1 MKRQHCK
8 SILSAALA
16 LILCLGLLPVSAFA
30 AGSLDHFKRVEDY
43 PAGKFT
49 DVASSAWYAGSVETA
64 YELDLVKGSSGT
76 TFTPSGSIT
85 LGSVLALA
93 CRLHSIYNTGTSDF
107 VQGDPWYQV
116 YVDYA
121 AKNGIITQGQYTNYN
136 APATRRQCAGILG
149 RALPKEALPAIN
161 TIEDGALPDVT
172 AGSTYADE
180 IYMLYRAGILTG
192 NDKYGTFAPETTIDR
207 ASVAAL
213 VSRMALP
220 DLRQELNLAK
230 KPVAVTGVSLN
241 QSSLSVSVGE
251 SASLK
256 ATVTPSNA
264 DEQTVTWTSSRPS
277 VAKVSGGTVTG
288 VAEGTATITAS
299 VGGKS
304 ATCTV
309 TVKARAVSSTP
320 LYEDSRVKITFVSL
334 EPSRY
339 DDDEAEL
346 YLDVDNKTGGKITVQ
361 ADAVSLNGYCFNN
374 LVMSDDVSANSI
386 GTVNVTIQNYD
397 DSLVNLSAVETIGG
411 QFRIITDSP
420 RDISTI
426 LFDARNIYTGQTDNT
441 IPSAGGREKL
451 YSDANVEFYFG
462 YAENY
467 PYSSSGDRIEVYLLV
482 RNKSSKTLLIQ
493 NDTIIIDRRSYNNT
507 IVSDPILPHSMGYID
522 VSVEDYNGIS
532 PSSITTVGGDFRIID
547 DNGSSKTYTAT
558 MGSSGSGSG
567 WDDEEVRPDPT
578 PDPEPTPDP
587 DPTPTPEPDYGY
599 EMYSGF
605 SGIPSFDQFTSSG
618 RVTMTNK
625 TNVKSYM
632 YASATQAELTAYK
645 QALQECGF
653 TLGGSIAGMMEIYT
667 KGTSGDDGYR
677 EVRLG
682 TVASPSATG
691 LSVDVT
697 ISKIKPSNE
706 W

>member
-1 MKRQHCK
+1 MKRQYCR
-8 SILSAALA
+8 SVLSAALA

-30 AGSLDHFKRVEDY
+30 AGSLDYFKRVEDY

-49 DVASSAWYAGSVETA
+49 DVASSAWYAESVETA

-76 TFTPSGSIT
+76 TFTPGGSIT

-93 CRLHSIYNTGTSDF
+93 CRLHSIYNTGASDF

-121 AKNGIITQGQYTNYN
+121 VKNGIITQGQYTNYN

-149 RALPKEALPAIN
+149 RALPEDALPAIN
-161 TIEDGALPDVT
+161 TIADGSLPDVT
-172 AGSTYADE
+172 AGSTYAGE

-220 DLRQELNLAK
+220 SLRQKLELAK
-230 KPVAVTGVSLN
+230 KPVAVTGISLS
-241 QSSLSVSVGE
+241 QTSLSVSVGE

-256 ATVTPSNA
+256 AAVTPSNA

-277 VAKVSGGTVTG
+277 VAKVSNGTVTG

-299 VGGKS
+299 AGGRS
-304 ATCTV
+304 AACTV

-334 EPSRY
+334 EPSKY

-361 ADAVSLNGYCFNN
+361 ADAVSLNGYCFND
-374 LVMSDDVSANSI
+374 LIMSDDVSANSV
-386 GTVNVTIQNYD
+386 GTVNVTIQHYD
-397 DSLVNLSAVETIGG
+397 GSLVDLSAVETIGG
-411 QFRIITDSP
+411 QFRIISGSS
-420 RDISTI
+420 RDTTTI
-426 LFDARNIYTGQTDNT
+426 QFNAKNIYTGQTDNT
-441 IPSAGGREKL
+441 IPSAGGRVKL

-522 VSVEDYNGIS
+522 VSVRDYNGIS

-558 MGSSGSGSG
+558 MGSSSSGG
-567 WDDEEVRPDPT
+567 WDDEDVRPT

-632 YASATQAELTAYK
+632 YASATQAELDAYK
-645 QALQECGF
+645 SALKACGF